1 MRYQFLHKDYFKL
14 QRTVNELKAL
24 SSILV
29 KDYGYTPQHIDQ
41 ILKEIYDAQN
51 PQIVERRT
59 K

>member
-1 MRYQFLHKDYFKL
+1 MRYQFLRRDYFKL

-29 KDYGYTPQHIDQ
+29 KDYGYTPQHIHN
-41 ILKEIYDAQN
+41 IIKEIYDAQN
-51 PQIVERRT
+51 PQIVERRV

>member
-1 MRYQFLHKDYFKL
+1 MRYQFLRHDYFKL
-14 QRTVNELKAL
+14 QRTVNEFKAL

-29 KDYGYTPQHIDQ
+29 KDYGYTPQHIYQ
-41 ILKEIYDAQN
+41 IIKEIYDAQN

>member
-14 QRTVNELKAL
+14 QRTIDEFKAL
-24 SSILV
+24 GITLV
-29 KDYGYTPQHIDQ
+29 KVYGYTPQHIDQ